1 MSRQINLY
9 DPAFRKQRDWL
20 SSQSLVTACLL
31 VILLVT
37 VGAGLARWTLA
48 TRMQEASAVN
58 GQLQSVR
65 SSFTEVTR
73 AMSSMKSDPALA
85 AEVEDVRNA
94 LKSAQSALGLLQ
106 GMAGQAAQ
114 PAVAGMMQALSRSAV
129 DGLWLTGLALSE
141 GSMQLEI
148 RGRMTDQALLPAYLR
163 RLESEPVFQ
172 GRRFDSLAM
181 KGGEWIPPV
190 LPGAAVDPGKSGER
204 KAERWFVEFALR
216 TGDAPKSE
224 GGVR

>member
-73 AMSSMKSDPALA
+73 AMSSMKSDPVLA
-85 AEVEDVRNA
+85 AEVEDVQNA